1 MKRKHK
7 LSFFE
12 QMVAHFSNLTTY
24 HVTLILLFSVMILVG
39 VGIVMVASASMDIA
53 HSQYQDSFYF
63 LKRHL
68 VYLILGIGASV
79 ALYRTPLDFL
89 QRSGGILFIVG
100 LVLLVLVLIPGIGR
114 KINGSSRW
122 IHLGFITLQA
132 SELAKLFVLVYLAG
146 YLVRKQEEV
155 RRFWRGFLKPL
166 LLLLVLLIL
175 LLMEPDF
182 GSAVVITATVMG
194 MIFLSG
200 AKLDQFLW
208 LASVFLVAAVF
219 LVVLEPYRW
228 QRFIAFTDPWA
239 DQYNSGYQ
247 LSQSLIAFGR
257 GSFFGVGL
265 GESVQ
270 KLFYL
275 PEAHTDFVF
284 AVLAEELGLLGV
296 WVVICSIAV
305 LIMCA
310 FSLGRRAAQVGYDY
324 GAYLCYGIG
333 LWLGLQSIIN
343 IGVNMGLL
351 PTKGL
356 TLPLVSYGGTS
367 LIVSLMLIALL
378 VRISIEIQHRPL
390 FKTAV
395 SSRYKSMSS
404 VASTVK
410 RRSISR
416 A

>member
-1 MKRKHK
+1 MRKHK
-7 LSFFE
+7 TASLFSTLKNRFATLSAIDPK
-12 QMVAHFSNLTTY
+12 MVVVLSAF
-24 HVTLILLFSVMILVG
+24 ILLGLG
-39 VGIVMVASASMDIA
+39 LVMVASASMDV
-53 HSQYQDSFYF
+53 SYSLYQDAFYF

-68 VYLILGIGASV
+68 IYLVLGILCAAG
-79 ALYRTPLDFL
+79 LYRVPLDVL
-89 QRSGGILFIVG
+89 QRSGGVLFVVA
-100 LVLLVLVLIPGIGR
+100 LVLLILVLIPGIGR

-122 IHLGFITLQA
+122 LHLGPITVQA
-132 SELAKLFVLVYLAG
+132 SELAKLFVLIYLAG

-155 RRFWRGFLKPL
+155 RQFWRGFLKPL
-166 LLLLVLLIL
+166 ALLLVLLIL

-182 GSAVVITATVMG
+182 GAAVVITATVMG

-200 AKLDQFLW
+200 ARLGQFLL
-208 LASVFLVAAVF
+208 LAGVFLVAAVF

-228 QRFIAFTDPWA
+228 QRFTAFTDPWA

-257 GSFFGVGL
+257 GEWFGVGL

-296 WVVICSIAV
+296 WVVIFSVTALV
-305 LIMCA
+305 LAA
-310 FSLGRRAAQVGYDY
+310 FSIGRKAAQARYDF
-324 GAYLCYGIG
+324 GAYMSYGIG
-333 LWLGLQSIIN
+333 LWLGLQSVIN
-343 IGVNMGLL
+343 IGVNMGLM

-378 VRISIEIQHRPL
+378 LRI
-390 FKTAV
+390 AV
-395 SSRYKSMSS
+395 TVEGRTNFRSKYKVHHSPA
-404 VASTVK
+404 VQ
-410 RRSISR
+410 RRNLSGVTPI
-416 A
+416 